1 MFSNQTQLYL
11 RTKYRFKLPT
21 FSPNPKWG
29 FSQIYTMY
37 RNFGGTFWIV
47 EREQKLSKSKR
58 EKIYNKK
65 GKQIRTL
72 LKKEV
77 PTKTARSKK
86 EACVSPEEGL
96 HGGRVELGNRGG
108 GLM

>member
-1 MFSNQTQLYL
+1 MDFGDWPIGT
-11 RTKYRFKLPT
+11 KLPT
-21 FSPNPKWG
+21 FPPNLKLG

-77 PTKTARSKK
+77 PTKTACPKK
-86 EACVSPEEGL
+86 
-96 HGGRVELGNRGG
+96 G
-108 GLM
+108 GLCIT

>member
-1 MFSNQTQLYL
+1 MDFGDWPIGT
-11 RTKYRFKLPT
+11 KLPT
-21 FSPNPKWG
+21 FPQIQNWG
-29 FSQIYTMY
+29 SVKFTQY
-37 RNFGGTFWIV
+37 RNFVGTFWIV
-47 EREQKLSKSKR
+47 EREQKLSGSKR
-58 EKIYNKK
+58 EKIYSKK

-72 LKKEV
+72 LKKKCQQKQPV
-77 PTKTARSKK
+77 RKK